1 MEKLFTAAKF
11 IQYKLTSGNPHDVH
25 SPFVFELLNNV
36 ILDTTPY
43 YCYEPIES
51 VRSKM
56 LLDNR
61 TIQLQDFGTGNHQL
75 NQTKKICDIAK
86 SSLQQKKYAQLL
98 FRLINYLRAT
108 TILELGTSLGI
119 TTLYLAMTA
128 KKNTV
133 ITLEGSDQIAV
144 IAQENFDRLK
154 VENIELLK
162 GTFDQTLPLVLKK
175 NKSVD
180 FIYFDGNHKKDATL
194 AYFNFCL
201 QHKSENSVFVFDDIH
216 WSKEMNRAWKEIC
229 LHSEVSISIDLFKI
243 GIVFFKRGIP
253 KQHYQLNY

>member
-43 YCYEPIES
+43 YCYEVIES

-56 LLDNR
+56 LLENSS
-61 TIQLQDFGTGNHQL
+61 IQLQDFGTGKHQM
-75 NQTKKICDIAK
+75 NSTKKVCEIAK
-86 SSLQQKKYAQLL
+86 VSLQHKKYAQLL

-128 KKNTV
+128 KINSV
-133 ITLEGSDQIAV
+133 ITLEGSNQIAG

-154 VENIELLK
+154 VENIELVK
-162 GTFDQTLPLVLKK
+162 GPFDQTLPLALQKIK
-175 NKSVD
+175 MAD
-180 FIYFDGNHKKDATL
+180 FIYFDGNHKRDATL
-194 AYFNFCL
+194 DYFNLCL
-201 QHKSENSVFVFDDIH
+201 QHKSDSSVFVFDDIH

-229 LHSEVSISIDLFKI
+229 RHPEVSISIDLFKI
-243 GIVFFKRGIP
+243 GIVFFKSGIP

>member
-11 IQYKLTSGNPHDVH
+11 IQYKLTSGNPHNVH

-43 YCYEPIES
+43 YCYEPIEA

-61 TIQLQDFGTGNHQL
+61 SIQVQDFGTGNHST
-75 NQTKKICDIAK
+75 NSTKKISDIAIG
-86 SSLQQKKYAQLL
+86 SLQQKKYAQLI
-98 FRLINYLRAT
+98 FRLINNLRAI

-119 TTLYLAMTA
+119 TTLYLAMAA

-133 ITLEGSDQIAV
+133 ISLEGSNQIAG
-144 IAQENFDRLK
+144 IAQENFDHLRI
-154 VENIELLK
+154 ENIELMK
-162 GTFDQTLPLVLKK
+162 GPFDQTLPLALLKI
-175 NKSVD
+175 KSAD
-180 FIYFDGNHKKDATL
+180 FIYFDGNHTKDATL
-194 AYFNFCL
+194 NYFNLCL

-216 WSKEMNRAWKEIC
+216 WSKEMNHAWKEIY
-229 LHSEVSISIDLFKI
+229 HHPEVSISIDLFKI
-243 GIVFFKRGIP
+243 GIVFFKSGIP
-253 KQHYQLNY
+253 KQHYRLNY